1 MPYINL
7 KTSVNL
13 DEKLE
18 DALKT
23 ALGKAITTIPGKTE
37 NWLMV
42 ELEGDRKLWL
52 GGKKRPLAMID
63 VKIFGHADQSDFNA
77 MTGELCDVCQ
87 RILGIKPDGVYVTY
101 AEVENWGWNGEN
113 F

>member
-7 KTSVNL
+7 KTSVSL

-18 DALKT
+18 DGLKT

>member
-1 MPYINL
+1 MPYISL
-7 KTSVNL
+7 KTNVSL

-18 DALKT
+18 DTLKA
-23 ALGKAITTIPGKTE
+23 ALGKAITAIPGKTE

-77 MTGELCDVCQ
+77 NRVMAV
-87 RILGIKPDGVYVTY
+87 
-101 AEVENWGWNGEN
+101 
-113 F
+113 

>member
-7 KTSVNL
+7 KTSVSI
-13 DEKLE
+13 DEKIE

-23 ALGKAITTIPGKTE
+23 ALGKAICDIPGKTE
-37 NWLMV
+37 KFLMV
-42 ELEGDRKLWL
+42 ELEGDKKLWL
-52 GGKKRPLAMID
+52 GGKKRPLAMIE
-63 VKIFGHADQSDFNA
+63 VKIFGHAQPEDFNA
-77 MTGELCDVCQ
+77 MTGTLCGICE
-87 RILGIKPDGVYVTY
+87 RILGVKPDGVYVTY

>member
-7 KTSVNL
+7 KTSVSL
-13 DEKLE
+13 DDKTE

-87 RILGIKPDGVYVTY
+87 RILGIKPDGIYVTY

>member
-1 MPYINL
+1 MPYIKL
-7 KTSVNL
+7 STSVSL

-18 DALKT
+18 DALKS
-23 ALGKAITTIPGKTE
+23 ALGKAITDIPGKTE
-37 NWLMV
+37 SWLMV

-63 VKIFGHADQSDFNA
+63 VKIFGKAEPEDFNA
-77 MTGELCDVCQ
+77 MTGTLCDVCQ
-87 RILGIKPDGVYVTY
+87 RVLGIKPDGVYVTY
-101 AEVENWGWNGEN
+101 AEVPNWGWNGEN

>member
-7 KTSVNL
+7 KTSVSL

-18 DALKT
+18 DALKA

>member
-7 KTSVNL
+7 KTSVSL

-52 GGKKRPLAMID
+52 GGKDRKS
-63 VKIFGHADQSDFNA
+63 V
-77 MTGELCDVCQ
+77 V
-87 RILGIKPDGVYVTY
+87 
-101 AEVENWGWNGEN
+101 
-113 F
+113 

>member
-7 KTSVNL
+7 KTSVTL

-18 DALKT
+18 DTLKS
-23 ALGKAITTIPGKTE
+23 ALGKAITAIPGKTE

-52 GGKKRPLAMID
+52 GGKKRPRAMID

>member
-7 KTSVNL
+7 KTSVSL

-18 DALKT
+18 DAHKT
-23 ALGKAITTIPGKTE
+23 ALGKAITTIPGQTE

>member
-7 KTSVNL
+7 KTSVSL

-18 DALKT
+18 EALKT
-23 ALGKAITTIPGKTE
+23 ALGKAITAIPGKTE

-42 ELEGDRKLWL
+42 ELEGDRKLWMA
-52 GGKKRPLAMID
+52 GKKKPLAMID
-63 VKIFGHADQSDFNA
+63 VKIFGKAEPEDFNA
-77 MTGELCDVCQ
+77 MTGELCDLCQ
-87 RILGIKPDGVYVTY
+87 KILGIKPDGVYVTY
-101 AEVENWGWNGEN
+101 EEVPNWGWNGEN

>member
-7 KTSVNL
+7 KTSVSI
-13 DEKLE
+13 DDKLE
-18 DALKT
+18 EALKA
-23 ALGKAITTIPGKTE
+23 ALGKAITAIPGKTE
-37 NWLMV
+37 SFLMV
-42 ELEGDRKLWL
+42 ELEGNKKLWL
-52 GGKKRPLAMID
+52 GGKKRPLAMLE
-63 VKIFGHADQSDFNA
+63 VKIFGHAQPEDFNA

-87 RILGIKPDGVYVTY
+87 RLLGIKPDGVYVTY

>member
-1 MPYINL
+1 MPYISL
-7 KTSVNL
+7 RTSVSL

-18 DALKT
+18 DALKS
-23 ALGKAITTIPGKTE
+23 ALGKAITAIPGKTE

-42 ELEGDRKLWL
+42 DLEGDRKLWL
-52 GGKKRPLAMID
+52 GGKKRPLAMIE
-63 VKIFGHADQSDFNA
+63 VKIFGNAEPEDFNA
-77 MTGELCDVCQ
+77 MTGTLCDVCQ

-101 AEVENWGWNGEN
+101 AEVKNWGWNGEN